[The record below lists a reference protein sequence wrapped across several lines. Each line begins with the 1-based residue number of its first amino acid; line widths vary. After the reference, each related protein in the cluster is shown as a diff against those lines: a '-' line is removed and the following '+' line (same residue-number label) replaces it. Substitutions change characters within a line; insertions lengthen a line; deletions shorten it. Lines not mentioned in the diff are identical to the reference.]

1 MCEYLYGSENK
12 VKEML
17 DKNSYKP
24 LYIQV
29 KDYLLEQI
37 RSGKLKVGEQLPTE
51 RELMNTMHVGRAT
64 VRSALSELEHDGR
77 VVKRHGIGTFVSDNK
92 KRVFT
97 FEPLI
102 SLSYSLECMGI
113 ESVNEIVTNEEI
125 TVGDGVLSER
135 WERGQKVQHIKRLRI
150 ANGQTVAVEDSYFIP
165 EVYHNLASSDL
176 TQSLAHALITQGD
189 VAVNRIDQSI
199 IIREGS
205 ESERKDLILTSE
217 QKVIELLRWTYD
229 EKTDKPITFVRFV
242 VQEEMMAY
250 PFSAMKHVK

>member
-1 MCEYLYGSENK
+1 M
-12 VKEML
+12 KEML

-29 KDYLLEQI
+29 KDYLLEKI
-37 RSGKLKVGEQLPTE
+37 RSGELKVGEQLPTE

-64 VRSALSELEHDGR
+64 VRSALSELEHEGR
-77 VVKRHGIGTFVSDNK
+77 IVKRHGVGTFVSDDK

-125 TVGDGVLSER
+125 TVTDGILSER
-135 WERGQKVQHIKRLRI
+135 WECGQKVQHIKRLRI
-150 ANGQTVAVEDSYFIP
+150 ANGQTVAVEDSYFIS
-165 EVYHNLASSDL
+165 EIYNNLASADF

-217 QKVIELLRWTYD
+217 QKVIEMIRWTFD
-229 EKTDKPITFVRFV
+229 EKIEKPISFVRFV
-242 VQEEMMAY
+242 VQQEMMQY
-250 PFSAMKHVK
+250 PFSVMKHVK